1 VKKYRVF
8 LILLVLLVS
17 VSLFAQTAKDVVP
30 SLSES
35 QLADLLAGKLI
46 KGASFSDDVMALVP
60 EDTIAQKHLRE
71 ALAKP
76 DSFTVVSLSYV
87 PYPEGMKDMSI
98 AERQVAIFNTMRSIS
113 TQEGITYISHRA
125 GNKPKVLFEKS
136 WYLETP
142 NSRKGLSDPV
152 SSWVPPTDEYF
163 VFQRD
168 SSFGSNVY
176 RHRYTTS
183 DDEIFVEVKNL
194 ETMRVFSIFKA
205 VEEEML
211 AIAMSTKQ
219 LDEGLLLSAMATIE
233 GREPEV
239 RILGISVDLPSAFTR
254 RTTALGEW
262 FVDQLYR

>member
-1 VKKYRVF
+1 MKKYG
-8 LILLVLLVS
+8 VLLFLLMILTT
-17 VSLFAQTAKDVVP
+17 SLFAQRAVDAVP
-30 SLSES
+30 QLSEI
-35 QLADLLAGKLI
+35 QLADLLGGKLI

-60 EDTIAQKHLRE
+60 EDTIAQEHLRD
-71 ALAKP
+71 ALGKP

-87 PYPEGMKDMSI
+87 PYPDNMKEMSS

-125 GNKPKVLFEKS
+125 GNKPKVLIEKS
-136 WYLETP
+136 WYLEGP
-142 NSRKGLSDPV
+142 KSRKGLSDPV

-176 RHRYTTS
+176 RHRYETS

-211 AIAMSTKQ
+211 AIAMSTVQ
-219 LDEGLLLSAMATIE
+219 LDDGILLSAMATIE
-233 GREPEV
+233 GRDPEIRV
-239 RILGISVDLPSAFTR
+239 LGISVDLPSAFTR

>member
-1 VKKYRVF
+1 MKKYRVF
-8 LILLVLLVS
+8 LILFVLLVS

-46 KGASFSDDVMALVP
+46 KGASFSDDVMALIP
-60 EDTIAQKHLRE
+60 EDSIAQKHLRE

-87 PYPEGMKDMSI
+87 PYPDNMKDMSM
-98 AERQVAIFNTMRSIS
+98 AERQVEIFNTMRSIS

-125 GNKPKVLFEKS
+125 GNKPKVLIEKS

-211 AIAMSTKQ
+211 AIAMSTVQ
-219 LDEGLLLSAMATIE
+219 LDDGLLLSAMATIE

-239 RILGISVDLPSAFTR
+239 RVLGISVDLPSAFTR
-254 RTTALGEW
+254 RTTALGKW
-262 FVDQLYR
+262 FADQLYR